1 MQPIL
6 MGPELMT
13 SESSSPNDRGIDFA
27 KKSFFI
33 YCLNDVLRAYDN
45 HSLRLLSQIIQTSLS
60 KNNTLVDVFY
70 NCAVNK
76 IIEEPALSIFRS
88 AVFPGWDIYNALES
102 SVDNIN
108 KVAAHEKIMGYIFDA
123 LQQGGGYKRI
133 IVGLPLPEEK
143 RVKFDSPTPAEVMK
157 IAKSIFDNCVGDV
170 LNARLVCT
178 AWNSMA
184 SLYIK
189 QLSMSFISN

>member
-6 MGPELMT
+6 MVPEFT
-13 SESSSPNDRGIDFA
+13 ISGSSYPNDRGSDFA

-33 YCLNDVLRAYDN
+33 YCLNDVLRVYDN

-70 NCAVNK
+70 NCAVMK

-88 AVFPGWDIYNALES
+88 AVFPGWDIYSALES
-102 SVDNIN
+102 SIDNRN
-108 KVAAHEKIMGYIFDA
+108 KVAAHEKIREYIFDA
-123 LQQGGGYKRI
+123 LQQGGGYKRV
-133 IVGLPLPEEK
+133 IVGLSLPEAK
-143 RVKFDSPTPAEVMK
+143 RIKFDSPTPAEVMK

-178 AWNSMA
+178 AWNRLA

-189 QLSMSFISN
+189 QLSMSLNSF